1 MSEAKGK
8 TGKRSARTQLR
19 PGSRARGTSTGRP
32 VMVLLDALGQR
43 WTLRILWELQ
53 DRRLSFRTLR
63 ARCDGVSPT
72 VLNGRL
78 KMLRGLGIVDHDAD
92 GYGLTP
98 SGRELGEHL
107 LALDGWA
114 QRWARDLA
122 EPGD

>member
-1 MSEAKGK
+1 MSTSSGSGRKQSSGD
-8 TGKRSARTQLR
+8 QLR
-19 PGSRARGTSTGRP
+19 PGTRVRGSTTGRP

-53 DRRLSFRTLR
+53 DGRLSFRTLQ

-78 KMLRGLGIVDHDAD
+78 KMLRGLGIVDLDAD

-114 QRWARDLA
+114 SRWARDLA
-122 EPGD
+122 ERDG